1 MELVYYWIN
10 KDSCINEQGFCFSPE
25 YSISM
30 LKSKEGIYEVRLE
43 KKKLSIFLH
52 LKLFR
57 ILQFL
62 WEIMDQESPRF

>member
-10 KDSCINEQGFCFSPE
+10 KDNCITEQGFCFSPE
-25 YSISM
+25 YNISM
-30 LKSKEGIYEVRLE
+30 LKSKEEIYEVRLE
-43 KKKLSIFLH
+43 QKKISIFLH

-62 WEIMDQESPRF
+62 WEIMDQESLCL